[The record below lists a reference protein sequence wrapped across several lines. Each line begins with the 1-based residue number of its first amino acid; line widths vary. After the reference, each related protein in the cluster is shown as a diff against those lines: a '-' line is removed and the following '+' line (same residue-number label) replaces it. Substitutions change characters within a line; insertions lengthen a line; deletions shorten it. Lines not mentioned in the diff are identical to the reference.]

1 MTEGSII
8 ITGASGG
15 MGSAATRALAAK
27 GVSVIMA
34 CQDPV
39 KAARV
44 RDGIVREIPGAELEI
59 REIHLDSFA
68 SVREFAAGMEGVRIA
83 GLFNNA
89 GTLPRRYSLSEDGYE
104 MTLAVN
110 YIGPYL
116 LTRLLLPR
124 LGDGAAVVNMVS
136 LSARYVRFS
145 RDILHPSERDFSQLG
160 TYAASKLALIC
171 FTAALSERCPG
182 LKVNAADPGIVD
194 TDIIR
199 LGRWFDPLTDVL
211 FRPFCKSP
219 ARGAAPALR
228 ALLSEESGKYFS
240 GNTFRDIPPHYNSR
254 KEYIAWLWDETE
266 KETMR

>member
-34 CQDPV
+34 CRDTG

-59 REIHLDSFA
+59 REIHLDSIA
-68 SVREFAAGMEGVRIA
+68 SVREFAASLEGVRLA

-104 MTLAVN
+104 TTLAVN

-124 LGDGAAVVNMVS
+124 LGDEAAVVNMVS
-136 LSARYVRFS
+136 LSAGYVRLGK
-145 RDILHPSERDFSQLG
+145 DILHPSERDFSQLG
-160 TYAASKLALIC
+160 AYAASKLALIY
-171 FTAALSERCPG
+171 FTAALAGRCPG
-182 LKVNAADPGIVD
+182 LRVNAADPGIVD

-199 LGRWFDPLTDVL
+199 LGRWFDPLTDLV

-219 ARGAAPALR
+219 ARGAAPAVR
-228 ALLSEESGKYFS
+228 ALLSDVSGKYFS
-240 GNTFRDIPPHYNSR
+240 GSGFRDIPPRYASR
-254 KEYIAWLWDETE
+254 REDIARLWDETE
-266 KETMR
+266 KATMR

>member
-15 MGSAATRALAAK
+15 MGSAATRALAAR
-27 GVSVIMA
+27 GFRIIMA
-34 CQDPV
+34 CQDLG
-39 KAARV
+39 KASRV
-44 RDGIVREIPGAELEI
+44 RDSIIREIPGAELEL

-68 SVREFAAGMEGVRIA
+68 SIREFASGLEGVQIG

-116 LTRLLLPR
+116 LTRLLLPK
-124 LGDGAAVVNMVS
+124 LSDGAAVVNMVS
-136 LSARYVRFS
+136 LSAKYVRFC
-145 RDILHPSERDFSQLG
+145 RDILHPAEKDFGQLG
-160 TYAASKLALIC
+160 AYATSKLALIY
-171 FTAALSERCPG
+171 FTAALAARYPA
-182 LKVNAADPGIVD
+182 LKVNAADPGIVN

-199 LGRWFDPLTDVL
+199 LDRWFDPLTDII

-219 ARGAAPALR
+219 EHGAAPAVR
-228 ALLSEESGKYFS
+228 ALQSDVSGKYFS
-240 GNTFRDIPPHYNSR
+240 GNRFRDIPSHYASR
-254 KEYIAWLWDETE
+254 TEDIGWLWDATAREVGL
-266 KETMR
+266 

>member
-1 MTEGSII
+1 MTDGSII

-27 GVSVIMA
+27 GRRIIMA
-34 CQDPV
+34 CQDLD
-39 KAARV
+39 KASRV
-44 RDGIVREIPGAELEI
+44 RDSIIKDIPAAELEL
-59 REIHLDSFA
+59 RELHLDSFA
-68 SVREFAAGMEGVRIA
+68 SIREFASGMEGVQLA

-89 GTLPRRYSLSEDGYE
+89 GTLPRRYSLSGDGYE

-136 LSARYVRFS
+136 LSAKYVRFS
-145 RDILHPSERDFSQLG
+145 RDILHPTEKDFGQLG
-160 TYAASKLALIC
+160 AYATSKLALIY
-171 FTAALSERCPG
+171 FTAALAARCPA
-182 LKVNAADPGIVD
+182 LRVNAADPGIVN

-199 LGRWFDPLTDVL
+199 LDRWFDPLTDII

-219 ARGAAPALR
+219 ESGAAPAVR
-228 ALLSEESGKYFS
+228 ALRSDVSGKYFS
-240 GNTFRDIPPHYNSR
+240 GNRFRDIPPHYASR
-254 KEYIAWLWDETE
+254 TEDIAWLWDATA
-266 KETMR
+266 KEVGL